1 MFLMEQEN
9 QPTTNII
16 PDLIQ
21 TPKNEQGIFDDVDDE
36 DLNLYIA
43 KKADALSLTQEE
55 MQDQDKQA
63 ERLEAEA
70 AKTTPTK
77 TKTKYE
83 DEVAKAAADVRQSAE
98 KLLAWRSY
106 RSGTSSL
113 SHNGD
118 YDHSRTTSQP
128 VQRRAYPR
136 ENDRNDGRRRYREEP
151 KEDRPYRRKPYST

>member
-70 AKTTPTK
+70 AKITPTK
-77 TKTKYE
+77 TNPKYE
-83 DEVAKAAADVRQSAE
+83 EPNTKQTLLGKMRSIEENLIPHEGFIAK
-98 KLLAWRSY
+98 
-106 RSGTSSL
+106 
-113 SHNGD
+113 
-118 YDHSRTTSQP
+118 
-128 VQRRAYPR
+128 
-136 ENDRNDGRRRYREEP
+136 
-151 KEDRPYRRKPYST
+151 RKFA